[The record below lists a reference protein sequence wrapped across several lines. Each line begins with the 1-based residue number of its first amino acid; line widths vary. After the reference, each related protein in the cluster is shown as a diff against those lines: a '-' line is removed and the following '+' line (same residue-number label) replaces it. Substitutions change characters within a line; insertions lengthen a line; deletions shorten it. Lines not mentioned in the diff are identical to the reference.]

1 MLVDQQFLAA
11 LAADPLAA
19 YPALAAL
26 LLASV
31 AIASG
36 LMRGD
41 VLALARPVPAA
52 WVAASIALVWGMAS
66 VAQTLPA
73 PWSEPLAAAAVAPL
87 ALVAVAYGPTPALVA
102 LALVFAWTG
111 APPYPSANVGAAGPV
126 LLSLELALLGWL
138 AIAPS
143 PRRHRIVAGVYLLV
157 AHALT
162 WSTAGLAWIVA
173 SHGDLTFAA
182 VGDVHG
188 LRFGAMAGVALLLA
202 LLPPA
207 LWRGA
212 FPASALAPRS
222 AREPRSTLAP
232 HTVPAPRAALGT
244 SHAGE
249 PSASHDGH
257 AAPAPGTSTLWDG
270 PDARPWSRRRERG
283 RSSIDADRAP
293 MAPAPFERTE
303 RRRGRRSGV

>member
-1 MLVDQQFLAA
+1 MLVDQRLLAA

-41 VLALARPVPAA
+41 VLALARPAPAA
-52 WVAASIALVWGMAS
+52 WVAASIALVWGIGA
-66 VAQTLPA
+66 VARTLPE
-73 PWSEPLAAAAVAPL
+73 PWVEPLAAAAVAPL

-102 LALVFAWTG
+102 LALVLAWTG
-111 APPYPSANVGAAGPV
+111 APPYPSANVGEAGPAF
-126 LLSLELALLGWL
+126 LALELAILGWL

-143 PRRHRIVAGVYLLV
+143 PRRHRIVAGVYVLL

-162 WSTAGLAWIVA
+162 WATAGLAWIVV
-173 SHGDLTFAA
+173 SHGNLDLAA
-182 VGDVHG
+182 ASDVHG
-188 LRFGAMAGVALLLA
+188 LRLGALAGLALLLA

-207 LWRGA
+207 LWRRA
-212 FPASALAPRS
+212 FPGSLL
-222 AREPRSTLAP
+222 EPRSDRDPRTTTSELHSVTLSPTPDAG
-232 HTVPAPRAALGT
+232 PRDGRTTPT
-244 SHAGE
+244 SGA
-249 PSASHDGH
+249 
-257 AAPAPGTSTLWDG
+257 STLWDG

-283 RSSIDADRAP
+283 PSSIDADGVPA
-293 MAPAPFERTE
+293 APAPFERTE
-303 RRRGRRSGV
+303 RRRRRRSRT